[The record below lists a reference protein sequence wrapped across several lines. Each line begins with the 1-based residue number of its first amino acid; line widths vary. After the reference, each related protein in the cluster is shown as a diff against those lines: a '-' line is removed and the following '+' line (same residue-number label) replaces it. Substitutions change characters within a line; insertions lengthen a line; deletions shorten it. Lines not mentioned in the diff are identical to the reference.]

1 MKEIVYQILFVLDI
15 CILTAISGELLNVTI
30 HWDGAFN
37 VLTEKIYLSKVLI
50 FAWKNTLEP

>member
-37 VLTEKIYLSKVLI
+37 VLTEKNVSI
-50 FAWKNTLEP
+50 